1 MHFISVFLFALSANI
16 DNFIVGTAYG
26 LRKVNLNFI
35 ETSII
40 SSIILL
46 GTIIAMA
53 FGKILLKFIPIEL
66 AGSLG
71 GSMIICMGVYYL
83 IVFYKNRNKE
93 FDKIEENKDNKSQ
106 EIMNENSEIKI
117 QKLQYKESVILGFV
131 LSINNAGLGI
141 GASITGL
148 NIVVTAIVSFVFS
161 FMFIYLGNKLGNS
174 WGASIIGKYAE
185 LVSGII
191 IIFLGCLEIYI

>member
-26 LRKVNLNFI
+26 LKKVNFNFR

-46 GTIIAMA
+46 GTIIAMT
-53 FGKILLKFIPIEL
+53 FGKILLEFIPMDL

-83 IVFYKNRNKE
+83 IIFCKNKNKE
-93 FDKIEENKDNKSQ
+93 LDNIEENKGNKS
-106 EIMNENSEIKI
+106 EKIIDENCKVKI
-117 QKLQYKESVILGFV
+117 QKRQYKESVILGLV

-148 NIVVTAIVSFVFS
+148 NIVATSIVSFVFS

-174 WGASIIGKYAE
+174 WGANIIGKYAE
-185 LVSGII
+185 LVSGLII
-191 IIFLGCLEIYI
+191 ILLGCLEIYI